1 MLIKSPHWRCNR
13 QALCTVERQVVGW
26 FDVDKPERFQPH
38 NFPVFIV
45 HDERGAYYGESSAAA
60 HRTA

>member
-1 MLIKSPHWRCNR
+1 MLPQTSPETLHAS

-26 FDVDKPERFQPH
+26 FDVEQPERFQPH

-45 HDERGAYYGESSAAA
+45 HDERGAYYGECSAVTR
-60 HRTA
+60 H